1 MKRMTLIVVA
11 ALVVVVL
18 PLCGR
23 CSHED
28 HENRRQRVFDRAS
41 GHGPV
46 TPSIAHLSGAAPLL
60 QSRLA
65 DLSTLDHLGQLHRNQ
80 RAQLLRAQY
89 GSIVQHSATVNA
101 LPRRSLGILL
111 VCAREFSRPKWTPH

>member
-1 MKRMTLIVVA
+1 MKRMRALIVVA
-11 ALVVVVL
+11 ALVVL

-46 TPSIAHLSGAAPLL
+46 TPSATFASTAEAAVAAA
-60 QSRLA
+60 RLGRVE
-65 DLSTLDHLGQLHRNQ
+65 L
-80 RAQLLRAQY
+80 
-89 GSIVQHSATVNA
+89 
-101 LPRRSLGILL
+101 
-111 VCAREFSRPKWTPH
+111 

>member
-28 HENRRQRVFDRAS
+28 HENRRQRVFDRLHEQDRDRQAR
-41 GHGPV
+41 
-46 TPSIAHLSGAAPLL
+46 
-60 QSRLA
+60 QLA
-65 DLSTLDHLGQLHRNQ
+65 EQRN
-80 RAQLLRAQY
+80 ALLRQ
-89 GSIVQHSATVNA
+89 QNA
-101 LPRRSLGILL
+101 IMQDHADHPFGRR
-111 VCAREFSRPKWTPH
+111 W